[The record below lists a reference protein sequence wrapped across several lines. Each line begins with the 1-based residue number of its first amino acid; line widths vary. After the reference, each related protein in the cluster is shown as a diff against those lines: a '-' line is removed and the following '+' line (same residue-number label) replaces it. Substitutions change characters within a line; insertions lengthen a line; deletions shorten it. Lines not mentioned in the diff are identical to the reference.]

1 MARSNRNTEDETN
14 PRHDPPF
21 SKETSWRDRLK
32 QWLGSPYTKQAAMAA
47 ILALTI
53 AAGARRAHRQRGR
66 RIKQQGTDS
75 NGSRQSDYRTATAAP
90 LSLLLAAMENGSLQ
104 RALLGSTRVFFQT
117 ATGNRQS
124 EWKRVDLPH
133 SHPEIQ
139 KQVLARLSNLP
150 RTRTGKNQQPTATT
164 ATRRPIAT
172 LDANRY
178 APAQPV
184 CSIYH
189 SLQSIQSKVIRIL
202 FLLP

>member
-75 NGSRQSDYRTATAAP
+75 NDGSRQSDYRTATVAP

-117 ATGNRQS
+117 ATGDNNNNNRQS

-150 RTRTGKNQQPTATT
+150 RTRTGKNQPTATT
-164 ATRRPIAT
+164 NNGTSSTEMILHQMSPTCGIIR
-172 LDANRY
+172 
-178 APAQPV
+178 V
-184 CSIYH
+184 C
-189 SLQSIQSKVIRIL
+189 QD
-202 FLLP
+202 